1 MRKFNV
7 RKFILSV
14 IIIIGVVI
22 DCSLYFG
29 YLNKRIIKE
38 KETLQATH
46 KEEVQRLKEVN
57 EKHVQTLVQ
66 YETKLEDKIIEVNTL
81 TREND
86 ELREIVKISRG
97 ENSEWERFR
106 ISFYDLSVT
115 SCGKKKSHPEYGLTA
130 SGFNLKGLDWETART
145 IATDP
150 KIIPTGSEVMIKFFD
165 ERYEFLNGIYTAR
178 DRGSVIKNYRIDIFY
193 GEDAYKECMDLGIT
207 YAYVQVLK

>member
-7 RKFILSV
+7 RKFIQFIV
-14 IIIIGVVI
+14 IVGIVL
-22 DCSLYFG
+22 DCGLYFN
-29 YLNKRIIKE
+29 YLKQQGIIE
-38 KETLQATH
+38 RERLQAIH
-46 KEEVQRLKEVN
+46 EEEVQRLKEVN
-57 EKHVQTLVQ
+57 QEHIKKLKH
-66 YETKLEDKIIEVNTL
+66 YETKIVDKNEEIETL
-81 TREND
+81 ASENY
-86 ELREIVKISRG
+86 ELREIVKTSRG
-97 ENSEWERFR
+97 ESSEWERFR

-178 DRGSVIKNYRIDIFY
+178 DRGSAIKNYRIDIFY